1 MTTAHGATF
10 AAEFKHV
17 LGHFATGLSLLSAPG
32 PVGMTV
38 QALMSLSL
46 EPPLIALGI
55 ARESNAWPTVRRTGR
70 FTLNVLTADQEAVA
84 RYFGRSGDKR
94 FTGPGWRIGPHGAPE
109 LIEAHAWIDCTV
121 RDEHDGGDHFLVVA
135 GVHGL
140 RVGSGEPLIYHRGR
154 AGRLAP
160 EPR

>member
-1 MTTAHGATF
+1 MTMGIGSTF
-10 AAEFKHV
+10 GAEFRHV
-17 LGHFATGLSLLSAPG
+17 MGHFATGLSLLTGPG

-46 EPPLIALGI
+46 EPPLLALGI
-55 ARESNAWPTVRRTGR
+55 GRRSRAWPAVRRGGL
-70 FTLNVLTADQEAVA
+70 FTLNVLTAEQEDLAEH
-84 RYFGRSGDKR
+84 FGRSGQKR
-94 FTGPGWRIGPHGAPE
+94 FTGPGWRLGPYGAPE
-109 LIEAHAWIDCTV
+109 LVEAHAWIDCTI

-135 GVHGL
+135 GVRGL

-160 EPR
+160 GPP